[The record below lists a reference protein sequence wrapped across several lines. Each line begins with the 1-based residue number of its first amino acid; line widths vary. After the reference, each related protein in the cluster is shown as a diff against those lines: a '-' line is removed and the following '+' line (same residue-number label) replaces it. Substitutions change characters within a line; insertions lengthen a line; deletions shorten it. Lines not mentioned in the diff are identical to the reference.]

1 MSLQLTYN
9 LHNPMQPK
17 PKLLSPKRP
26 FMPGFLLLVLIS
38 MLPFNEQAVYAQ
50 VGEPFAVE
58 YYYKVKWGHFSEFME
73 LYKKN
78 HYPILL
84 KLKEMG
90 RIVDMQA
97 AYPFYHGA
105 EAARWDFRF
114 TIVWKDAEVAHDSD
128 FDDGPIIAELYPDQ
142 ELFKKEEQRRF
153 ELLIEHMDIPIVSDD
168 FSEWPTS
175 P

>member
-1 MSLQLTYN
+1 MIMLVFLT
-9 LHNPMQPK
+9 
-17 PKLLSPKRP
+17 
-26 FMPGFLLLVLIS
+26 G
-38 MLPFNEQAVYAQ
+38 MLPFNENAVYAQ
-50 VGEPFAVE
+50 DNEPFAVE
-58 YYYKVKWGHFSEFME
+58 YYYKVKWGHFGEFMD

-114 TIVWKDAEVAHDSD
+114 TIVWKDAEVAHDLD
-128 FDDGPIIAELYPDQ
+128 FDDDPIIAELYPDQ
-142 ELFKKEEQRRF
+142 ALFDQEEQRRF
-153 ELLIEHMDIPIVSDD
+153 ELLLEHMDVPITRDD
-168 FSEWPTS
+168 LSGWKASTDN
-175 P
+175 

>member
-1 MSLQLTYN
+1 MTLQLTVY
-9 LHNPMQPK
+9 LHRPMK
-17 PKLLSPKRP
+17 PKQKYPSPKRP
-26 FMPGFLLLVLIS
+26 FILSFLLVFLTSIF
-38 MLPFNEQAVYAQ
+38 PFNDHAAYAQ
-50 VGEPFAVE
+50 ADEPFAVE
-58 YYYKVKWGHFSEFME
+58 YYYKVKWGHFNEFME

-84 KLKEMG
+84 RLKEMG

-114 TIVWKDAEVAHDSD
+114 TIVWKDAEVAHDAD
-128 FDDGPIIAELYPDQ
+128 FDDAPIIAELYPDQ

-168 FSEWPTS
+168 FSEWPT
-175 P
+175 PN